1 MYILIGSS
9 SSAAPSES
17 TAAAAAVSVKHYG
30 TYYIR
35 EGGMSGVPN
44 ELWKQL
50 TSLLGDDTDDVIGE
64 EQQLEDDEEDAEG
77 KSDDG
82 SAVEIGV
89 EECCMLK
96 DCLQRKLDSL
106 KSTEERYA
114 DIA

>member
-1 MYILIGSS
+1 
-9 SSAAPSES
+9 
-17 TAAAAAVSVKHYG
+17 
-30 TYYIR
+30 
-35 EGGMSGVPN
+35 MSGVPN

-50 TSLLGDDTDDVIGE
+50 TSLLGDDTDDVPEE
-64 EQQLEDDEEDAEG
+64 EQQIEGNEVDADDE
-77 KSDDG
+77 SDDG

-114 DIA
+114 DII

>member
-1 MYILIGSS
+1 
-9 SSAAPSES
+9 
-17 TAAAAAVSVKHYG
+17 
-30 TYYIR
+30 
-35 EGGMSGVPN
+35 MSGVPN

-50 TSLLGDDTDDVIGE
+50 ISLLGDDTVDVPEEE
-64 EQQLEDDEEDAEG
+64 EQQIEGNEEDAEDG
-77 KSDDG
+77 SDNG

-106 KSTEERYA
+106 MGTEERYA

>member
-1 MYILIGSS
+1 
-9 SSAAPSES
+9 
-17 TAAAAAVSVKHYG
+17 
-30 TYYIR
+30 
-35 EGGMSGVPN
+35 MSGVPN

-50 TSLLGDDTDDVIGE
+50 TSLLGDDTVDVPEEE
-64 EQQLEDDEEDAEG
+64 EQQIEGNEEDAEDG
-77 KSDDG
+77 SDNG

-106 KSTEERYA
+106 MGTEERYA